1 MSKNLLFIA
10 AFAAVL
16 SVSAAQAQDTTNNQ
30 TPSASQTEASAAPS
44 ADASGYGGAV
54 GKSAS
59 GSNAKA
65 TGTQQIACV
74 GPVSFCDIYRGGQ

>member
-1 MSKNLLFIA
+1 MSKYLLFIA
-10 AFAAVL
+10 AFVAVL
-16 SVSAAQAQDTTNNQ
+16 SVSAAQAQD
-30 TPSASQTEASAAPS
+30 SAAPS